1 VCKYNFIKEYKTQC
15 EVSESH
21 TYSKKNN
28 TLTGNCDIDVD
39 ECASKPCKNGATCF
53 DSTDNSSISFDAY
66 QCTCKAGFAN
76 GVCKYKFIEEY
87 TTECS
92 VTDSRASQSLSGNC
106 DISVNECASNPCENG
121 GVCRESSSDVSI
133 SIHAYQCSCPRGFTN
148 GVCAYKYLPEY
159 ETSCNVMESD
169 DGLATNCEMPAK
181 WCEPIFLG
189 EDIGWA
195 EVFAWSDKDQDCALD
210 MTELTHVCSEFYE
223 ECLGYLY
230 GLIPEPHLVDKCAP
244 VYMGEEV
251 GFMDVYAFFD
261 ANGDCK
267 MQESEI
273 AALCAEFEEM
283 CLSFIGVKHEKD
295 ACEPIYLGEDAG
307 WIDLFKYFDDGDC
320 ILEAA
325 ELSKMCGEMPEA
337 CRAFIKSSKTQCEPV
352 FLSSNVGWANVFQNF
367 TSKKCVL
374 DMHVLEHMCA
384 GAKSECRAF
393 GNFSACH
400 PVYLGDGIG
409 FLDVFSTSASN
420 TTNGTGCAI
429 DMYKLST
436 ACVNYPSQCAA
447 FLRSGHCPPVWLS
460 RSLNYRDVYD
470 YSSSDKSCKLSTKKL
485 QATCGKGKGTDDCR
499 KLLSTNGCPAGWRDH
514 DKNIS
519 TGCIACQ
526 PGQFSP
532 ARATQCADC
541 KKGWADTDKNPAT
554 PCQRCA
560 NGTTS
565 AAGATTCTKLM
576 DFCRA
581 VNLGPN
587 VGEQR
592 IFKWDANQRSC
603 IVQPGLLYKACG
615 DKYYDECLAW
625 LGNMNRKCDP
635 VYLGDDIGWVSVFSY
650 DSSTESCLLNHGEL
664 ATVCSD
670 DMPECVKFLRSND
683 KRECNPSYLGPK
695 VGWAGVS
702 SKVNGE
708 CKVDNDKIKKLCGDS
723 ISVCQKYAKGEGA
736 KAKGHECEPLY
747 LGDKVGFAS
756 VFVKKGKECQL
767 DSKALKKVCERGNE
781 KQCAALLIKSTQ
793 G

>member
-1 VCKYNFIKEYKTQC
+1 
-15 EVSESH
+15 
-21 TYSKKNN
+21 
-28 TLTGNCDIDVD
+28 
-39 ECASKPCKNGATCF
+39 
-53 DSTDNSSISFDAY
+53 
-66 QCTCKAGFAN
+66 
-76 GVCKYKFIEEY
+76 
-87 TTECS
+87 
-92 VTDSRASQSLSGNC
+92 
-106 DISVNECASNPCENG
+106 
-121 GVCRESSSDVSI
+121 
-133 SIHAYQCSCPRGFTN
+133 
-148 GVCAYKYLPEY
+148 
-159 ETSCNVMESD
+159 
-169 DGLATNCEMPAK
+169 
-181 WCEPIFLG
+181 
-189 EDIGWA
+189 
-195 EVFAWSDKDQDCALD
+195 
-210 MTELTHVCSEFYE
+210 
-223 ECLGYLY
+223 
-230 GLIPEPHLVDKCAP
+230 
-244 VYMGEEV
+244 MG
-251 GFMDVYAFFD
+251 
-261 ANGDCK
+261 
-267 MQESEI
+267 
-273 AALCAEFEEM
+273 
-283 CLSFIGVKHEKD
+283 
-295 ACEPIYLGEDAG
+295 
-307 WIDLFKYFDDGDC
+307 
-320 ILEAA
+320 
-325 ELSKMCGEMPEA
+325 
-337 CRAFIKSSKTQCEPV
+337 
-352 FLSSNVGWANVFQNF
+352 

-420 TTNGTGCAI
+420 TTNGTGSAI

-485 QATCGKGKGTDDCR
+485 
-499 KLLSTNGCPAGWRDH
+499 LSTNGCPAGWRDH

-541 KKGWADTDKNPAT
+541 KKGWADTDKTPAT

-615 DKYYDECLAW
+615 DNYYDECLAW

-702 SKVNGE
+702 SKVNG
-708 CKVDNDKIKKLCGDS
+708 D
-723 ISVCQKYAKGEGA
+723 
-736 KAKGHECEPLY
+736 ECEPLY

-767 DSKALKKVCERGNE
+767 DS
-781 KQCAALLIKSTQ
+781 
-793 G
+793 